1 MEMMKFLGLIKKLEV
16 SILPNLDT
24 QLYKHLKY
32 KKIVGGGRSYGRL
45 KHLQSELYSF
55 GLFST
60 RRF

>member
-1 MEMMKFLGLIKKLEV
+1 MTFLGIIKKLEV
-16 SILPNLDT
+16 SIIPNLDT
-24 QLYKHLKY
+24 ELYKHLRY
-32 KKIVGGGRSYGRL
+32 KKSIGGGRSYGRL